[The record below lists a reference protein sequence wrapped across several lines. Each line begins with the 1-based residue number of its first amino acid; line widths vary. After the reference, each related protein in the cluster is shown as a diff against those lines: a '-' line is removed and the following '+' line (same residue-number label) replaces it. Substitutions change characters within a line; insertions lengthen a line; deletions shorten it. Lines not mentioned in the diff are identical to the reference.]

1 MNVWRVRK
9 ASAHRYF
16 QKRVHI
22 SSCPPSSVLHCNHP
36 ASLSLLSHLSPS
48 HLLSL
53 GTSSSEYGISCNSVV
68 SSEHKSMRHL
78 NQPQGR
84 LWAALGGHL
93 SLRFI
98 TGSQEL
104 AVTKDS
110 HKTVLLLKILSTR
123 KSFRHPTPGWRHSIP
138 ALLAAGMK
146 ANLPHAF
153 AASLPV
159 QTSSCLKTHQPT
171 ETKLTF
177 TSRDTTSGQQRR
189 AGPGCV
195 ARPGCG
201 TARVQ
206 HTKVAAL
213 LHVSPVT
220 RGGSVVPGRGPGAD
234 GLAGLWRPLAVPWC
248 QRSSD
253 CAAAPVPL
261 APFTSALL
269 LPLRTSV
276 LRPALRYFIR

>member
-1 MNVWRVRK
+1 MNM
-9 ASAHRYF
+9 ALAA
-16 QKRVHI
+16 I
-22 SSCPPSSVLHCNHP
+22 
-36 ASLSLLSHLSPS
+36 LLSS
-48 HLLSL
+48 
-53 GTSSSEYGISCNSVV
+53 V